1 MFRDVEEILERQSG
15 VISRRQALS
24 TGMQQHDIR
33 RLLRRNEWARVHHG
47 VYVDYT
53 GPLTWPQEAWAAVLY
68 AAPAALCLGSA
79 LRAAD
84 GPGRSMRDEAVPI
97 HVAIARQRA
106 MLTEPEGVRIHH
118 VAQFD
123 ERVLWNVGPPRLRY
137 EDAALDVACA
147 ATSEPDAIAVLA
159 DCCQSRRTTARRLL
173 HTLNSRLRVRR
184 RRWLQDVL
192 ADIADGTCS
201 VPSTDISIAWS
212 DPTAC
217 PGPCARNGMPRQLAS
232 ITATRSTADDSLSS
246 STAACSMTPQLDGTQ
261 TSSVIST
268 LRPSADRPSGF
279 PTARSSADRAEQR
292 RKSPKYC
299 AYTESTCTPIPVGGR
314 DANSPDV
321 AAQPSSNRRGSQP
334 VRDRD
339 PRQSHSPSSKRPRA
353 GRRRRRP
360 ARASPRSR
368 DRGVASVPRRC

>member
-1 MFRDVEEILERQSG
+1 MSRDVEEILWRQTG

-33 RLLRRNEWARVHHG
+33 RMLRPNAWTRVHHG
-47 VYVDYT
+47 VYVDHT
-53 GPLTWPQEAWAAVLY
+53 GPLSWLQGAWAAVLY

-118 VAQFD
+118 VARFD

-147 ATSEPDAIAVLA
+147 ATSELDAIAVLA

-173 HTLNSRLRVRR
+173 NTLDSRLRVRR

-201 VPSTDISIAWS
+201 VIEHGYLDRIERPH
-212 DPTAC
+212 
-217 PGPCARNGMPRQLAS
+217 GLPRAVRQQRHAS
-232 ITATRSTADDSLSS
+232 SVGICYRDAEYGGRLIVELDGRMFHGSATRRDADFERDLD
-246 STAACSMTPQLDGTQ
+246 AAAVGRS
-261 TSSVIST
+261 
-268 LRPSADRPSGF
+268 PSGF

-292 RKSPKYC
+292 PKSTRYC
-299 AYTESTCTPIPVGGR
+299 ACTESTCTPIPVGRR
-314 DANSPDV
+314 DANSPDL
-321 AAQPSSNRRGSQP
+321 AAQPKP
-334 VRDRD
+334 TAEKLVRDD
-339 PRQSHSPSSKRPRA
+339 PPQAIGAEYWLEHCREVGTA
-353 GRRRRRP
+353 
-360 ARASPRSR
+360 A
-368 DRGVASVPRRC
+368 